1 MTEAMDALLLRL
13 SKMEWP
19 TPSTEKIDSEIL
31 FGALLGACLAYNS
44 RRHLKA
50 PLVEHSSRPLKFTR
64 WQRLYALTLC
74 VGVGYLF
81 APLILALA
89 PFLSSGEAAFV
100 ASVVVIPISL
110 KVMLWLDHVQLQD
123 LLEKWRKG
131 R

>member
-1 MTEAMDALLLRL
+1 MIEAMDAILLRL
-13 SKMEWP
+13 SQMQWP
-19 TPSTEKIDSEIL
+19 APSTEKIDSEML

-44 RRHLKA
+44 RKRLKA
-50 PLVEHSSRPLKFTR
+50 WLVEHSSRSLKFTG
-64 WQRLYALTLC
+64 WQRFCALTLC

-89 PFLSSGEAAFV
+89 PFLSAGVAAFV

-110 KVMLWLDHVQLQD
+110 KVMLWLDHMQLND
-123 LLEKWRKG
+123 LIEKWRKG